1 MKSEQQHTGRR
12 RQRLARRI
20 SLLIALTLG
29 AALLA
34 TPASAAGVHTP
45 ARTGQHSP
53 LSSTDARAVT
63 AGAVDTTAS
72 QHGSL
77 SSSHHKTADHKTLAK
92 GKDKKKKKKN
102 KKKGLFRKLGA
113 ALLVVMILGTL
124 FVVALIVL
132 VIFLI
137 RRASR
142 RRRSS

>member
-1 MKSEQQHTGRR
+1 MKSEQQHRGKR
-12 RQRLARRI
+12 RQRLARRV

-34 TPASAAGVHTP
+34 TPASAAGVRTP
-45 ARTGQHSP
+45 AGTGQHSP
-53 LSSTDARAVT
+53 LSSADVRPVT
-63 AGAVDTTAS
+63 AGAVGTAAS

-77 SSSHHKTADHKTLAK
+77 SSSHHKTADHKQSAK
-92 GKDKKKKKKN
+92 GKDKKKKKS

-113 ALLVVMILGTL
+113 ALLVVMLLGTL
-124 FVVALIVL
+124 FIVALIVL

>member
-34 TPASAAGVHTP
+34 TPASAAGLHTP
-45 ARTGQHSP
+45 ARTGQHSS

-92 GKDKKKKKKN
+92 GKDKKKKKN